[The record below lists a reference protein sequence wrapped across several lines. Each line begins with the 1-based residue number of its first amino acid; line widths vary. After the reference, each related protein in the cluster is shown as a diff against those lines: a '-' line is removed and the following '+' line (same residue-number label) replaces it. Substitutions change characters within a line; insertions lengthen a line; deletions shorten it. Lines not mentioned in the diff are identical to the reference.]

1 MNLAIIYAI
10 SIEDL
15 KDITKS
21 NIEILNIVGGGS
33 NNNYLNELM
42 SQYTNCEVIVGP
54 IEATVFGNL
63 AATMIATKQF
73 ETVEEVRESIGKSN
87 NIIRFKKT
95 RNFSEVQKDI
105 EKFKE
110 VTQYEYRT

>member
-1 MNLAIIYAI
+1 
-10 SIEDL
+10 
-15 KDITKS
+15 
-21 NIEILNIVGGGS
+21 
-33 NNNYLNELM
+33 
-42 SQYTNCEVIVGP
+42 
-54 IEATVFGNL
+54 
-63 AATMIATKQF
+63 MIATKQF